1 MKHCPACNFSFSDSH
16 RVCDFDNTELVPDP
30 VRQSL
35 MKLKP
40 RLLHSRPSLKKPM
53 LLTSLAV
60 LGLFLSAVFIG
71 YLESPAPSI
80 PAIVKDQAAQNS
92 PGNLTEVARTIE
104 QLADVK
110 KTTEPS
116 KRTAGRG
123 RNNLAVSTAR
133 LRQKNVAESRPRN
146 DDIARTRDSK
156 RTSNEKSSKIA
167 AILKT
172 TWRVLKKPFDF

>member
-16 RVCDFDNTELVPDP
+16 RVCDFDGTELVLDP
-30 VRQSL
+30 ERLAL
-35 MKLKP
+35 MKVKP
-40 RLLHSRPSLKKPM
+40 RLSHARPGLKKPM

-71 YLESPAPSI
+71 YVESPAPSI
-80 PAIVKDQAAQNS
+80 PAIVREQEALNS
-92 PGNLTEVARTIE
+92 PRNLTPVARTT
-104 QLADVK
+104 ADVK
-110 KTTEPS
+110 KTTEPL
-116 KRTAGRG
+116 KRAVGRS

-133 LRQKNVAESRPRN
+133 LRQKDVVEIRPRN
-146 DDIARTRDSK
+146 DVIVRTRDSK
-156 RTSNEKSSKIA
+156 RTSNEKSPKIA